1 MADHPNGSST
11 STPSSAEPGLSAKP
25 EAIAAQAEPTPD
37 KEPKSAEEANP
48 TSSTKQSSSL
58 WSAVSHNLH
67 SFSDAVNHR
76 ATQVSKA
83 ARSTATELGDAIAH
97 TTQQAGKVAAELGEA
112 TAKQTQHLLAQATQ
126 GTAPAIAL
134 VSNYSVPRKV
144 GSRLDWN
151 WFLRASESVDLAKAA
166 ETVQALHTRYPNQ
179 SPNQIAHLLM
189 LQKAGC
195 VKGVAVAKNL
205 IPEVATALLT
215 VDLSTNLAFQAEML
229 YQIAAAY
236 GLDLQDPARKDEVL
250 AIFGLV
256 LGGNQAAKLGLGLLR
271 TTPIAGA
278 LVGASAN
285 AAMLY
290 SLGYAACQFY
300 EAKLNEAISDT
311 KLSVAKRVSRNYL
324 QVAIAQQAMMDQILV
339 HVILAGTDKRSWDA
353 ILPTLKALNLH
364 PSTLK
369 TIAEN
374 LKAPKPLYLLLNQL
388 NSDFAVPLFTQ
399 ARKIATRNKSITP
412 QEAKILETIAE
423 KFENELATDEA

>member
-1 MADHPNGSST
+1 
-11 STPSSAEPGLSAKP
+11 L
-25 EAIAAQAEPTPD
+25 
-37 KEPKSAEEANP
+37 
-48 TSSTKQSSSL
+48 
-58 WSAVSHNLH
+58 
-67 SFSDAVNHR
+67 
-76 ATQVSKA
+76 
-83 ARSTATELGDAIAH
+83 
-97 TTQQAGKVAAELGEA
+97 
-112 TAKQTQHLLAQATQ
+112 
-126 GTAPAIAL
+126 
-134 VSNYSVPRKV
+134 
-144 GSRLDWN
+144 
-151 WFLRASESVDLAKAA
+151 
-166 ETVQALHTRYPNQ
+166 
-179 SPNQIAHLLM
+179 
-189 LQKAGC
+189 
-195 VKGVAVAKNL
+195 
-205 IPEVATALLT
+205 
-215 VDLSTNLAFQAEML
+215 QAEML

-236 GLDLQDPARKDEVL
+236 GLDFKDPARKDEVL

-256 LGGNQAAKLGLGLLR
+256 LGGNRAATLGLGLLR

-300 EAKLNEAISDT
+300 EAKINEAISDA

-423 KFENELATDEA
+423 KFENELATD